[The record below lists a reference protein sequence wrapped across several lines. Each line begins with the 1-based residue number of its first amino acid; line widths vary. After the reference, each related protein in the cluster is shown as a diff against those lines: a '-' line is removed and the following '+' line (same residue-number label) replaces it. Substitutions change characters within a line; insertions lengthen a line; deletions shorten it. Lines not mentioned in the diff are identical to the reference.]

1 MYMTSETERDI
12 DVAAR
17 YNPTDVEARW
27 YETWERRSYF
37 APDPDSGAPTFVITI
52 PPPNV
57 TGELHM
63 GHALTYGIE
72 DVLARFKRMQGFN
85 TLVLPGTDHA
95 GIATQNVVEK
105 QLAREGVSRH
115 ELGREKF
122 VERVWQWKER
132 YAEHIRQQ
140 FRAMGC
146 GFDWNRERF
155 TMDGAYVDAVQ
166 EFFIRLYNEGQIYRG
181 WRVINWCP
189 RCQSAISDIEV
200 EDVERRDPLYYLRY
214 PTPDGESEIVV
225 ATVRPETILGDV
237 AIAVHPDDPR
247 YAAYIGKSVLLPLL
261 GRELPVV
268 ADAMVDREFGT
279 GAVKITPAHDF
290 NDFEVAERHGL
301 DRPIA
306 IGPDGFITEL
316 GGPYAGQTVEQAK
329 STVLND
335 LEAGDFLVK
344 VEPHDHRVPTC
355 ERCGTLLEPLLSEQ
369 WFMHMEELAA
379 PAIEVVKDGR
389 VRFVP
394 ERWGRVYLDWMEN
407 IRPWTLS
414 RQLWWGHRIPVY
426 YCANGHTVASKSWP
440 DACANCGGPID
451 HQDPDV
457 LDTWFSSALW
467 PYATLGWPEE
477 TSDLRRFYP
486 TSFMNTS
493 SQILYLWIA
502 RMIMTGLKFRGDVPF
517 PLVLINPTILNK
529 HGQRMSKSLGTGI
542 DPLDLVRQY
551 GADALRFGLMTS
563 GSTHQQDIR
572 FSSERV
578 EQARNFANK
587 VWNIA
592 RFILTTGADDGGL
605 EIALNPADRWILSR
619 TNRVVACVTDDLE
632 RYEFSGAG
640 QQIYDFLWSEFA
652 DWYLEIAKIR
662 LYDDADPVGQR
673 TVRAVLWTVLHRAM
687 RLLHPYMPF
696 LTEEIWQQLRA
707 AVTPAALKLAGP
719 DNELQESVMV
729 SAWPA
734 AGDLDRD
741 AEAQLEFVREAIRSV
756 RAVRSEYKVDP
767 AAYVSATV
775 SAESLEPI
783 LAENASIIARLAR
796 LRPFD
801 VHRTIRQKP
810 NRAAALLVGDA
821 TFYLPLSELT
831 DTAAELDRVSREL
844 DAVRAARTSLSTKLA
859 NQQFVD
865 RAPAAVVD
873 RERIRGE
880 ELDEKMRRLQE
891 RLELLEA

>member
-1 MYMTSETERDI
+1 MTSETERSVDM
-12 DVAAR
+12 AAR
-17 YNPTDVEARW
+17 YDPAEVEAHW
-27 YETWERRSYF
+27 YETWERRGYF
-37 APDPDSGAPTFVITI
+37 APDASSAAPTFVITI

-72 DVLARFKRMQGFN
+72 DVLARFRRMQGFN

-95 GIATQNVVEK
+95 GIATQNAVEK
-105 QLAREGVSRH
+105 ELAREGVSRH

-122 VERVWQWKER
+122 VERVWQWKDQ
-132 YAEHIRQQ
+132 YAENIRQQ

-146 GFDWNRERF
+146 GFDWSRERF
-155 TMDGAYVDAVQ
+155 TMDAAYVDAVH
-166 EFFIRLYNEGQIYRG
+166 EFFIRLYNEGKIYRG

-200 EDVERRDPLYYLRY
+200 EDVEREGLLYYLRY
-214 PTPDGESEIVV
+214 LSKDGDGEIVV
-225 ATVRPETILGDV
+225 ATVRPETMLGDV

-247 YAAYIGKSVLLPLL
+247 YASHVGKTFLLPLID
-261 GRELPVV
+261 RELQVV
-268 ADAMVDREFGT
+268 ADPMVDREFGT

-306 IGPDGFITEL
+306 INLEGTISEQ
-316 GGPYAGQTVEQAK
+316 GGPYAGQTVTEAK
-329 STVLND
+329 VNILRH
-335 LEAGDFLVK
+335 LEAGGYLVK
-344 VEPHDHRVPTC
+344 VEPHAHRVPTC

-369 WFMHMEELAA
+369 WFMRMEELAE
-379 PAIEVVKDGR
+379 PAMDVVREGR

-394 ERWGRVYLDWMEN
+394 ERWSRVYLEWMEN

-426 YCANGHTVASKSWP
+426 YCADGHVIAAKTWP
-440 DACANCGGPID
+440 EACAECDAPID

-467 PYATLGWPEE
+467 PFATLGWPEE
-477 TSDLRRFYP
+477 TQDLQRFYP

-493 SQILYLWIA
+493 SQILFLWIA

-542 DPLDLVRQY
+542 DPLDLVREY

-572 FSSERV
+572 FSSDRV

-592 RFILTTGADDGGL
+592 RFILTSAEDDG
-605 EIALNPADRWILSR
+605 EIELNLVPADRWILSR
-619 TNRVVACVTDDLE
+619 SNRLVAGVTDDLE
-632 RYEFSGAG
+632 RCEFSGAG
-640 QQIYDFLWSEFA
+640 QRLYDFLWSEFA

-662 LYDDADPVGQR
+662 LYDDTNAIGQR
-673 TVRAVLWTVLHRAM
+673 TVRAVLWTVLHRATC
-687 RLLHPYMPF
+687 LLHPYMPF
-696 LTEEIWQQLRA
+696 LTEEIWQELRKTA
-707 AVTPAALKLAGP
+707 TPAALTLSGADQEIP
-719 DNELQESVMV
+719 ESVML
-729 SAWPA
+729 AKWPSS
-734 AGDLDRD
+734 GEVDDD
-741 AEAQLEFVREAIRSV
+741 AETQLDLVREAIRSV

-767 AAYVSATV
+767 AAYISASVSGA
-775 SAESLEPI
+775 SAEPI
-783 LAENASIIARLAR
+783 LSANATIIARLAR
-796 LRPFD
+796 LRPFE
-801 VHRTIRQKP
+801 VHATISETPGQ
-810 NRAAALLVGDA
+810 AATLLVGDA
-821 TFYLPLSELT
+821 TFYLPLSEMT
-831 DTAAELDRVSREL
+831 DIPAERERVSREL
-844 DAVRAARTSLSTKLA
+844 ESARKAQEALTAKLG
-859 NQQFVD
+859 NEQFVS
-865 RAPAAVVD
+865 RAPAEVVE
-873 RERIRGE
+873 REQARGA
-880 ELDEKMRRLQE
+880 ELDERARRLEE
-891 RLELLEA
+891 RLELLRA

>member
-1 MYMTSETERDI
+1 MTSETERTI
-12 DVAAR
+12 DMAAR
-17 YNPTDVEARW
+17 YDPAEVEARW
-27 YETWERRSYF
+27 YETWERRGYF
-37 APDPDSGAPTFVITI
+37 APDPNSSAPTFVITI

-105 QLAREGVSRH
+105 QLAQEGVSRH

-122 VERVWQWKER
+122 VERVWQWKDR
-132 YAEHIRQQ
+132 YAANIRQQ

-146 GFDWNRERF
+146 GFDWSRERF
-155 TMDGAYVDAVQ
+155 TMDAAYVDAVQ
-166 EFFIRLYNEGQIYRG
+166 EFFIRLYDEGQIYRG

-214 PTPDGESEIVV
+214 PSRDGDGEIVV

-237 AIAVHPDDPR
+237 AVAVHPDDPR
-247 YAAYIGKSVLLPLL
+247 YASYIGQTVILPLL
-261 GRELPVV
+261 GRELRVV
-268 ADAMVDREFGT
+268 ADPMVDRAFGT

-290 NDFEVAERHGL
+290 NDFEVAERHDL

-306 IGPDGFITEL
+306 ISAEGTITEL
-316 GGPYAGQTVEQAK
+316 GGPYAGQTVGEAK
-329 STVLND
+329 VSVLRD
-335 LEAGDFLVK
+335 LEAGGYLVK

-369 WFMHMEELAA
+369 WFMRMEALAQ
-379 PAIEVVKDGR
+379 PAMDVVKDGR
-389 VRFVP
+389 ARFVP
-394 ERWGRVYLDWMEN
+394 DRWSRVYLDWMEN

-426 YCANGHTVASKSWP
+426 YCANGHTIAARSRP
-440 DACANCGGPID
+440 DACDQCQAPID

-467 PYATLGWPEE
+467 PFATLGWPEE
-477 TSDLRRFYP
+477 TQDLERFYP

-542 DPLDLVRQY
+542 DPLDLVRAH

-572 FSSERV
+572 FSPERV

-592 RFILTTGADDGGL
+592 RFILTGGEDDGGTEL
-605 EIALNPADRWILSR
+605 ELTPADRWILSR
-619 TNRVVACVTDDLE
+619 ANRLTSGMTDDLE
-632 RYEFSGAG
+632 RCEFSGAG
-640 QQIYDFLWSEFA
+640 QQLYDFLWSEFA

-662 LYDDADPVGQR
+662 LYDDGDPTGQR
-673 TVRAVLWTVLHRAM
+673 TARAVLWTVLHRAM

-696 LTEEIWQQLRA
+696 LTEEIWQELRKTA
-707 AVTPAALKLAGP
+707 SPAAQVLSGVDGAIP
-719 DNELQESVMV
+719 ESVMLA
-729 SAWPA
+729 SWPS
-734 AGDLDRD
+734 GGELDDD
-741 AEAQLEFVREAIRSV
+741 AEYQLDVVREAIRAV

-767 AAYVSATV
+767 AAYVSARV
-775 SAESLEPI
+775 SAESMQPI
-783 LAENASIIARLAR
+783 LSASAGIIARLAR
-796 LRPFD
+796 LRPFEVQARIAD
-801 VHRTIRQKP
+801 KP
-810 NRAAALLVGDA
+810 AQAAALLVGDA
-821 TFYLPLSELT
+821 TFYLPLAEMT
-831 DTAAELDRVSREL
+831 DIPAERERVSREL
-844 DAVRAARTSLSTKLA
+844 ESARKAQASLSAKLG
-859 NQQFVD
+859 NEQFVS
-865 RAPAAVVD
+865 RAPEHVVE
-873 RERIRGE
+873 RERARGA
-880 ELDEKMRRLQE
+880 ELDERARRLEE
-891 RLELLEA
+891 RLELLRA

>member
-1 MYMTSETERDI
+1 MTHEAEQAVGMT
-12 DVAAR
+12 AR
-17 YNPTDVEARW
+17 YDPAQVEARW
-27 YETWERRSYF
+27 YETWERLGYY
-37 APDPDSGAPTFVITI
+37 APDASSSSPTFVITI

-105 QLAREGVSRH
+105 QLATEGVSRH

-122 VERVWQWKER
+122 LERVWQWKDR
-132 YAEHIRQQ
+132 YAENIRQQ

-155 TMDGAYVDAVQ
+155 TMDAGYVDAVL
-166 EFFIRLYNEGQIYRG
+166 EFFIRLYTEGQIYRG

-200 EDVERRDPLYYLRY
+200 EDIERQDALYYLRY
-214 PTPDGESEIVV
+214 PSKDGDSDIVV
-225 ATVRPETILGDV
+225 ATVRPETFLGDV
-237 AIAVHPDDPR
+237 AVAVHPDDPR
-247 YAAYIGKSVLLPLL
+247 YAAYIGKTVLLPLL
-261 GRELPVV
+261 DRELPVI
-268 ADAMVDREFGT
+268 ADPMVDREFGT

-290 NDFEVAERHGL
+290 DDFEVAERHGL

-306 IGPDGFITEL
+306 ISPEGTITDV
-316 GGPYAGQTVEQAK
+316 GGPYAGQTVKEAK
-329 STVLND
+329 VSVLRD
-335 LEAGDFLVK
+335 LEAGGYLVK
-344 VEPHDHRVPTC
+344 IETHDHRVPTC

-369 WFMHMEELAA
+369 WFMRMEELAG
-379 PAIEVVKDGR
+379 PAMDAVKDGR

-394 ERWGRVYLDWMEN
+394 ERWSRVYLDWMEN

-426 YCANGHTVASKSWP
+426 YCANGHATAAKSWP
-440 DACANCGGPID
+440 EACSECDSPIEY
-451 HQDPDV
+451 QDPDV

-467 PYATLGWPEE
+467 PFATLGWPEE
-477 TSDLRRFYP
+477 TQDLARYYP

-517 PLVLINPTILNK
+517 PLVLINPTILNT

-542 DPLDLVRQY
+542 DPLELVGEY

-572 FSSERV
+572 FSPERV

-592 RFILTTGADDGGL
+592 RFILTAQEDDGGTEL
-605 EIALNPADRWILSR
+605 ELTPADRWILSR
-619 TNRVVACVTDDLE
+619 TNRLIAGVTDDLE
-632 RYEFSGAG
+632 RCEFSGAG
-640 QQIYDFLWSEFA
+640 QQLYDFLWSEFA

-662 LYDDADPVGQR
+662 LYDDADPKGAR
-673 TVRAVLWTVLHRAM
+673 TARAVLWTVLHRVM

-696 LTEEIWQQLRA
+696 LTEEIWQELRKTA
-707 AVTPAALKLAGP
+707 TPAALSLSGADRAIP
-719 DNELQESVMV
+719 ESVML
-729 SAWPA
+729 AEWPSSGEFDHEA
-734 AGDLDRD
+734 ERQLDM
-741 AEAQLEFVREAIRSV
+741 VRESIRSV

-767 AAYVSATV
+767 AAYIPATV
-775 SAESLEPI
+775 SGESLHAVL
-783 LAENASIIARLAR
+783 LANASIISRLAR
-796 LRPFD
+796 LRPFE
-801 VHRTIRQKP
+801 VNGRISEKP
-810 NRAAALLVGDA
+810 GQATALLVGDA
-821 TFYLPLSELT
+821 TFYLPLSEMT
-831 DTAAELDRVSREL
+831 DIPAERDRVSREL
-844 DAVRAARTSLSTKLA
+844 ESARKALAALAAKLG
-859 NQQFVD
+859 NEQFVS
-865 RAPAAVVD
+865 RAPADVVE
-873 RERIRGE
+873 RERARGA
-880 ELDEKMRRLQE
+880 ELDERTRRLEE
-891 RLELLEA
+891 RLELLRA

>member
-1 MYMTSETERDI
+1 MTSETERSI
-12 DVAAR
+12 DLAAR
-17 YNPTDVEARW
+17 YDPAAVEARW
-27 YETWERRSYF
+27 YETWERRGYF
-37 APDPDSGAPTFVITI
+37 SPDPNSDAATFVITI

-63 GHALTYGIE
+63 GHALTYGVE
-72 DVLARFKRMQGFN
+72 DILGRFKRMQGFN

-105 QLAREGVSRH
+105 QLTREGVSRH
-115 ELGREKF
+115 ELGRERF
-122 VERVWQWKER
+122 VERVWQWKEQ
-132 YAEHIRQQ
+132 YAENIRQQ

-146 GFDWNRERF
+146 GFDWSRERF
-155 TMDGAYVDAVQ
+155 TMDDAYVDAVH
-166 EFFIRLYNEGQIYRG
+166 EFFIRLYNDGQIYRG

-200 EDVERRDPLYYLRY
+200 EDVERQDPLYYLRY
-214 PTPDGESEIVV
+214 PATDGAGEIIV

-237 AIAVHPDDPR
+237 AVAVHPDDHR
-247 YAAYIGKSVLLPLL
+247 YAEYIGRSVLLPLL

-268 ADAMVDREFGT
+268 ADAMVDRAFGT

-290 NDFEVAERHGL
+290 NDFEVAERHNL
-301 DRPIA
+301 ARPIA
-306 IGPDGFITEL
+306 ISPEGTITEV

-329 STVLND
+329 ESVLHD
-335 LEAGDFLVK
+335 LEANGYLVR
-344 VEPHDHRVPTC
+344 VEAHDHRIPTC

-369 WFMHMEELAA
+369 WFMRMEQLAG
-379 PAIEVVKDGR
+379 PAIEVVQNGR
-389 VRFVP
+389 VQFVP
-394 ERWGRVYLDWMEN
+394 ERWSRVYLDWMEN

-426 YCANGHTVASKSWP
+426 YCLNGHGVAAKSWP
-440 DACANCGGPID
+440 EACTECEAPID

-467 PYATLGWPEE
+467 PFATLGWPED
-477 TSDLRRFYP
+477 TDDLQRYYP

-542 DPLDLVRQY
+542 DPLDLVREY

-572 FSSERV
+572 FSPERV

-592 RFILTTGADDGGL
+592 RFILTTEDDDDGTDISL
-605 EIALNPADRWILSR
+605 TPADRWILSR
-619 TNRVVACVTDDLE
+619 TNRVVAGVTAELE
-632 RYEFSGAG
+632 RCEFSGAG
-640 QQIYDFLWSEFA
+640 QQLYDFLWSEFA

-662 LYDDADPVGQR
+662 LYDESDRPGRR

-696 LTEEIWQQLRA
+696 LTEEIWQQLRVSA
-707 AVTPAALKLAGP
+707 TPAAIALAAP
-719 DNELQESVMV
+719 DNGLPESVMV
-729 SAWPA
+729 SHWPA
-734 AGDLDRD
+734 GGPIDHE
-741 AEAQLEFVREAIRSV
+741 AEAQLDVVREAIRSV

-775 SAESLEPI
+775 SAESIEPI
-783 LAENASIIARLAR
+783 LASNASIIARLAR
-796 LRPFD
+796 LRPLE
-801 VHRTIRQKP
+801 VHQTIAPKP
-810 NRAAALLVGDA
+810 NRAAALLVADA

-831 DTAAELDRVSREL
+831 DIPTERERVTREL
-844 DAVRAARTSLSTKLA
+844 DAARAARASLTAKLG
-859 NQQFVD
+859 NQQFIS
-865 RAPAAVVD
+865 RAPAAIVE
-873 RERIRGE
+873 RERARGD
-880 ELDEKMRRLQE
+880 ELDEKARRLQE

>member
-1 MYMTSETERDI
+1 MTSETERSVDM
-12 DVAAR
+12 AAR
-17 YNPTDVEARW
+17 YDPAEVEAHW
-27 YETWERRSYF
+27 YETWERRGYF
-37 APDPDSGAPTFVITI
+37 APDASSAAPTFVITI

-72 DVLARFKRMQGFN
+72 DVLARFRRMQGFN

-95 GIATQNVVEK
+95 GIATQNAVEK
-105 QLAREGVSRH
+105 ELAREGVSRH

-122 VERVWQWKER
+122 VERVWQWKDQ
-132 YAEHIRQQ
+132 YAENIRQQ

-146 GFDWNRERF
+146 GFDWSRERF
-155 TMDGAYVDAVQ
+155 TMDAAYVDAVH
-166 EFFIRLYNEGQIYRG
+166 EFFIRLYNEGKIYRG

-200 EDVERRDPLYYLRY
+200 EDVEREGLLYYLRY
-214 PTPDGESEIVV
+214 LSKDGDGEIVV
-225 ATVRPETILGDV
+225 ATVRPETMLGDV

-247 YAAYIGKSVLLPLL
+247 YASHVGKTFLLPLID
-261 GRELPVV
+261 RELQVV
-268 ADAMVDREFGT
+268 ADPMVDREFGT

-306 IGPDGFITEL
+306 INLEGTISEQ
-316 GGPYAGQTVEQAK
+316 GGPYAGQTVTEAK
-329 STVLND
+329 VNILRH
-335 LEAGDFLVK
+335 LEAGGYLVK
-344 VEPHDHRVPTC
+344 VEPHAHRVPTC

-369 WFMHMEELAA
+369 WFMRMEELAE
-379 PAIEVVKDGR
+379 PAMDVVREGR

-394 ERWGRVYLDWMEN
+394 ERWSRVYLEWMEN

-426 YCANGHTVASKSWP
+426 YCADGHVIAAKTWP
-440 DACANCGGPID
+440 EACAECDAPID

-467 PYATLGWPEE
+467 PFATLGWPEE
-477 TSDLRRFYP
+477 TQDLQRFYP

-493 SQILYLWIA
+493 SQILFLWIA

-542 DPLDLVRQY
+542 DPLDLVREY

-572 FSSERV
+572 FSSDRV

-592 RFILTTGADDGGL
+592 RFILTSAEDDG
-605 EIALNPADRWILSR
+605 ETELNLVPADRWILSR
-619 TNRVVACVTDDLE
+619 SNRLVAGVTDDLE
-632 RYEFSGAG
+632 RCEFSGAG
-640 QQIYDFLWSEFA
+640 QRLYDFLWSEFA

-662 LYDDADPVGQR
+662 LYDDTNAIGQR
-673 TVRAVLWTVLHRAM
+673 TVRAVLWTVLHRATC
-687 RLLHPYMPF
+687 LLHPYMPF
-696 LTEEIWQQLRA
+696 LTEEIWQELRKTA
-707 AVTPAALKLAGP
+707 TPAALTLSGADQEIP
-719 DNELQESVMV
+719 ESVML
-729 SAWPA
+729 AKWPSS
-734 AGDLDRD
+734 GEVDDD
-741 AEAQLEFVREAIRSV
+741 AETQLDLVREAIRSV

-767 AAYVSATV
+767 AAYISASVSGA
-775 SAESLEPI
+775 SAEPI
-783 LAENASIIARLAR
+783 LSANATIIARLAR
-796 LRPFD
+796 LRPFE
-801 VHRTIRQKP
+801 VHATISETPGQ
-810 NRAAALLVGDA
+810 AATLLVGDA
-821 TFYLPLSELT
+821 TFYLPLSEMT
-831 DTAAELDRVSREL
+831 DIPAERERVSREL
-844 DAVRAARTSLSTKLA
+844 ESARKAQEALTAKLG
-859 NQQFVD
+859 NEQFVS
-865 RAPAAVVD
+865 RAPAEVVE
-873 RERIRGE
+873 REQARGA
-880 ELDEKMRRLQE
+880 ELDERARRLEE
-891 RLELLEA
+891 RLELLRA

>member
-1 MYMTSETERDI
+1 MTSETERSVDM
-12 DVAAR
+12 AAR
-17 YNPTDVEARW
+17 YDPAEVEAHW
-27 YETWERRSYF
+27 YETWERRGYF
-37 APDPDSGAPTFVITI
+37 APDASSAAPTFVITI

-72 DVLARFKRMQGFN
+72 DVLARFRRMQGFN

-95 GIATQNVVEK
+95 GIATQNAVEK
-105 QLAREGVSRH
+105 ELAREGVSRH

-122 VERVWQWKER
+122 VERVWQWKDQ
-132 YAEHIRQQ
+132 YAENIRQQ

-146 GFDWNRERF
+146 GFDWSRERF
-155 TMDGAYVDAVQ
+155 TMDAAYVDAVH
-166 EFFIRLYNEGQIYRG
+166 EFFIRLYNEGKIYRG

-200 EDVERRDPLYYLRY
+200 EDVERESLLYYLRY
-214 PTPDGESEIVV
+214 LSKDGDGEIVV
-225 ATVRPETILGDV
+225 ATVRPETMLGDV

-247 YAAYIGKSVLLPLL
+247 YASHVGKTFLLPLID
-261 GRELPVV
+261 RELQVV
-268 ADAMVDREFGT
+268 ADPMVDREFGT

-306 IGPDGFITEL
+306 INLEGTISEQ
-316 GGPYAGQTVEQAK
+316 GGPYAGQTVTEAK
-329 STVLND
+329 VNILRH
-335 LEAGDFLVK
+335 LEAGGYLVK
-344 VEPHDHRVPTC
+344 VEPHAHRVPTC

-369 WFMHMEELAA
+369 WFMRMEELAE
-379 PAIEVVKDGR
+379 PAMDVVREGR

-394 ERWGRVYLDWMEN
+394 ERWSRVYLEWMEN

-426 YCANGHTVASKSWP
+426 YCADGHVIAAKTWP
-440 DACANCGGPID
+440 EACAECDAPID

-467 PYATLGWPEE
+467 PFATLGWPEE
-477 TSDLRRFYP
+477 TQDLQRFYP

-493 SQILYLWIA
+493 SQILFLWIA

-542 DPLDLVRQY
+542 DPLDLVREY

-572 FSSERV
+572 FSSDRV

-592 RFILTTGADDGGL
+592 RFILTSAEDDG
-605 EIALNPADRWILSR
+605 EIELNLVPADRWILSR
-619 TNRVVACVTDDLE
+619 SNRLVAGVTDDLE
-632 RYEFSGAG
+632 RCEFSGAG
-640 QQIYDFLWSEFA
+640 QRLYDFLWSEFA

-662 LYDDADPVGQR
+662 LYDDTNAIGQR
-673 TVRAVLWTVLHRAM
+673 TVRAVLWTVLHRATC
-687 RLLHPYMPF
+687 LLHPYMPF
-696 LTEEIWQQLRA
+696 LTEEIWQELRKTA
-707 AVTPAALKLAGP
+707 TPAALTLSGADQEIP
-719 DNELQESVMV
+719 ESVML
-729 SAWPA
+729 AKWPSS
-734 AGDLDRD
+734 GEVDDD
-741 AEAQLEFVREAIRSV
+741 AETQLDLVREAIRSV

-767 AAYVSATV
+767 AAYISASVSGA
-775 SAESLEPI
+775 SAEPI
-783 LAENASIIARLAR
+783 LSANATIIARLAR
-796 LRPFD
+796 LRPFE
-801 VHRTIRQKP
+801 VHATISETPGQ
-810 NRAAALLVGDA
+810 AATLLVGDA
-821 TFYLPLSELT
+821 TFYLPLSEMT
-831 DTAAELDRVSREL
+831 DIPAERERVSREL
-844 DAVRAARTSLSTKLA
+844 ESARKAQEALTAKLG
-859 NQQFVD
+859 NEQFVS
-865 RAPAAVVD
+865 RAPAEVVE
-873 RERIRGE
+873 REQARGA
-880 ELDEKMRRLQE
+880 ELDERARRLEE
-891 RLELLEA
+891 RLELLRA